1 MRINIYICIYVSSDI
16 EWQTKRRTVTLCPSP
31 LTREAHV
38 SLNSFHI
45 QQIKSIK
52 KKFP

>member
-1 MRINIYICIYVSSDI
+1 M

-45 QQIKSIK
+45 QQTKINQKEIPLN
-52 KKFP
+52 FI